1 MAIEMLMALVSNFVH
16 TLTLTSPDPDIAPLY
31 SFCVNLYYSRYVEF
45 NPVDGQHLLTASD
58 DKSVKLW
65 TVDRT
70 RFVSSISDHNNW
82 VRCARFSPDGR
93 LIATCS
99 DDKTVR
105 IYDNR
110 LVFSC
115 DIVFMPCSVNRYEIV
130 SYDICR

>member
-1 MAIEMLMALVSNFVH
+1 M
-16 TLTLTSPDPDIAPLY
+16 Y
-31 SFCVNLYYSRYVEF
+31 SFCVNLSYCRYVEF

-70 RFVSSISDHNNW
+70 KFVSSISDHKNW

-93 LIATCS
+93 LIASCS

-110 LVFSC
+110 FVF
-115 DIVFMPCSVNRYEIV
+115 YEELHLQYLHV
-130 SYDICR
+130 